1 MHAPARACVRTLK
14 KQALEVSGLQPPP
27 PLNPGTLP
35 PLPAPP
41 IPWQPDSR
49 NKTVHLAKWPLSKMS
64 DEHLAAAAAAAAA
77 SSAI

>member
-1 MHAPARACVRTLK
+1 MHAPACADPEEAGPRSQWLTAPTTL
-14 KQALEVSGLQPPP
+14 EPRHPPSP
-27 PLNPGTLP
+27 TR
-35 PLPAPP
+35 PP

-77 SSAI
+77 ASSAI